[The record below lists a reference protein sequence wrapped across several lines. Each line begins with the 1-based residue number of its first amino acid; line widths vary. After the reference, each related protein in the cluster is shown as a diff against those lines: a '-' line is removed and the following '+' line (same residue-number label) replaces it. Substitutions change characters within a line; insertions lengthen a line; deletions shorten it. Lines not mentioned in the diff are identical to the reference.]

1 MKKSFSGFTIIEIIV
16 VITIVGILATIGITS
31 FSKLQT
37 DAQNKDRESKTAIIA
52 DALEKYFE
60 NNGVYPTCESISGES
75 VSASEAAAIL
85 DIDPNSLTAP
95 TAADGTNSISCND
108 PSSTSDTFGYMVTDQ
123 NSFSLEYYESGPG
136 LIQSTDSRHTAYY
149 ALDTPTTPTVTASL
163 DGSNVKATSST
174 VTCAGST
181 AQYMFSYRTNDGID
195 SASQGDNTKGW
206 TEWSPWA
213 SSGGSNVWGTSD
225 YISAVTATDGVKYSY
240 RVKSRCYDDA
250 THYSMSTISNDGTY
264 TDLVSA
270 PSAPTVSVSASGSNS
285 IWSWSATSCTSGTS
299 PSYQYRYTSTSGSDS
314 GWVSTTSSPVSYN
327 TSAVGYTYTV
337 AVQQKCSNSNTVSS
351 WSGSGSVATK
361 YSLVGTIGAPSQ
373 GASGAA
379 VTPAWGTSENRTA
392 GNLLVCFVAVNA
404 SATIATTPA
413 GWSVARTNTST
424 STSVAIF
431 YKIAAGGDT
440 APTIAAI
447 SGGII
452 AARLAEFTGNA
463 SSPLDKVGSNS
474 GTTSPLAI
482 TASAT
487 DTAAPGQLVVT
498 STAIYYSSS
507 GTKTLTDTI
516 NNATKIT
523 VNNASTSTRSHYD
536 FAYGYT
542 TANAAANSNSFSY
555 TTTYITRANSAI
567 ASFKFR

>member
-1 MKKSFSGFTIIEIIV
+1 MKKSFSGFTIIEVIV
-16 VITIVGILATIGITS
+16 VITVVGILATIGITS
-31 FSKLQT
+31 FSRLQT

-60 NNGVYPTCESISGES
+60 NNGVYPTCESISGEL

-85 DIDPNSLTAP
+85 DIDPNSLAAP

-136 LIQSTDSRHTAYY
+136 LIQSTDSRHIAYY

-195 SASQGDNTKGW
+195 SASQGDSIKGW
-206 TEWSPWA
+206 TEWSLWA

-240 RVKSRCYDDA
+240 RVKSRCYSDA
-250 THYSMSTISNDGTY
+250 AHYSMGTISNDGTY
-264 TDLVSA
+264 TDPVSA
-270 PSAPTVSVSASGSNS
+270 PSAPTVSVSTSGSNS
-285 IWSWSATSCTSGTS
+285 TWSWSATSCTSGTS

-337 AVQQKCSNSNTVSS
+337 AVQQKCYNSNVTSS
-351 WSGSGSVATK
+351 WSTSGTVSYTPFSYRSTGVYDSAGSTSAVVVKPT
-361 YSLVGTIGAPSQ
+361 GTVNGDLIFVTIQRA
-373 GASGAA
+373 AA
-379 VTPAWGTSENRTA
+379 VNPSS
-392 GNLLVCFVAVNA
+392 V
-404 SATIATTPA
+404 PA
-413 GWSVARTNTST
+413 GWTLIRSNLATYGLWVYYKVANSEGASWTWTWAASAKTMGRAHSFYGSYNTGTPIQSST
-424 STSVAIF
+424 VP
-431 YKIAAGGDT
+431 Y
-440 APTIAAI
+440 
-447 SGGII
+447 SG
-452 AARLAEFTGNA
+452 
-463 SSPLDKVGSNS
+463 
-474 GTTSPLAI
+474 

-487 DTAAPGQLVVT
+487 AIDIPTLTTSSNNTISLLFVSGYYTSSRTFTVPLNWTEHNDTGNVNPDFWQ
-498 STAIYYSSS
+498 AIAGRAIPTS
-507 GTKTLTDTI
+507 GT
-516 NNATKIT
+516 ATGVVSYPISA
-523 VNNASTSTRSHYD
+523 ASTYRV
-536 FAYGYT
+536 GLQVMV
-542 TANAAANSNSFSY
+542 NMQ
-555 TTTYITRANSAI
+555 
-567 ASFKFR
+567 